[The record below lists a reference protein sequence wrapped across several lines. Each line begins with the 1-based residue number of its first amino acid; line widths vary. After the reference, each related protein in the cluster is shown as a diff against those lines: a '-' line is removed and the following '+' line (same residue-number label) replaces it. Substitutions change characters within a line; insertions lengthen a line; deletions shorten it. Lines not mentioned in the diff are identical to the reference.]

1 MIHRWSTIVSPS
13 AAYRLAG
20 RELPN
25 GWRVLQRIEQPLGAT
40 GGHFSV
46 GYFAQGPDGRKA
58 FLKALD
64 YSAAFNSKTT
74 PISIAL
80 QQLTASINFEKY
92 VLARCRDRRL
102 DRVVISIT
110 DGTITDGQ
118 PGVDTV
124 EYLVFELA
132 DCDARKQMSLIGRVD
147 VAWRLRSLH
156 DIATGLEQLHRNG
169 IFHQDVKPSNVLVF
183 ERVHSK
189 LADFGRS
196 ACEGQT
202 PPHADCDFAGDYSYA
217 PPDVLYGYM
226 LPDLRLRQLGFD
238 AYLLGSMLAFF
249 FAGEGTTALVLNEL
263 DTEYADWQHFNGD
276 VEDVK
281 LHLRDA
287 FVRVATKF
295 ATDAPPGCA
304 PELTS
309 ILRQLCDPDPALRGH
324 PQEKRGLPQQF
335 SLERYVSRFDA
346 LARRAE
352 LGLFI

>member
-1 MIHRWSTIVSPS
+1 MSPS

-196 ACEGQT
+196 ACEGRRTQIVT
-202 PPHADCDFAGDYSYA
+202 LQATIRMRHPTSFTDTCSPTSDFGSSAS
-217 PPDVLYGYM
+217 M
-226 LPDLRLRQLGFD
+226 LICSAACSPFSSPVRARLR
-238 AYLLGSMLAFF
+238 
-249 FAGEGTTALVLNEL
+249 
-263 DTEYADWQHFNGD
+263 W
-276 VEDVK
+276 
-281 LHLRDA
+281 
-287 FVRVATKF
+287 
-295 ATDAPPGCA
+295 C
-304 PELTS
+304 
-309 ILRQLCDPDPALRGH
+309 
-324 PQEKRGLPQQF
+324 
-335 SLERYVSRFDA
+335 
-346 LARRAE
+346 
-352 LGLFI
+352 